1 MFKMNDAGDVI
12 SLIFL
17 FNGVFMKASIFREF
31 GGPNV
36 LRYEDV
42 ATPSARPGHVVIRV
56 LAAGINRLEL
66 YLREGAIT
74 RDLALPHILGSD
86 AVGEVVE
93 LGAGVTDFSLGERV
107 VPMPGYPLDKA
118 DYAFSPMSA
127 ATSYA
132 IAGIMSW
139 GAYAEYMEVPAH
151 WLLRDDTGLSP
162 EELATL
168 PMVLVTAVRAVRVVG
183 AVKAGDTVLVQAGGS
198 GTGSMSIQIAKAL
211 GARVVTT
218 VSNDEKAEVARK
230 LGADLVINSKR
241 EDFVAV
247 SREWTG
253 GKGMDV
259 TIDNLG
265 GEILARS
272 IEATRPTGTVVTL
285 GFVAG
290 SELNL
295 DIRSFFFSQR
305 RLLGT
310 LMGDL
315 DDLRFGLDLIKKG
328 AVRPVLDQVIPLSE
342 AARAHELLG
351 EGRVSG
357 NLVLKP

>member
-1 MFKMNDAGDVI
+1 
-12 SLIFL
+12 
-17 FNGVFMKASIFREF
+17 MKASIFREF
-31 GGPNV
+31 GAPSV

-42 ATPSARPGHVVIRV
+42 ATPSARPGNVVIRV

-66 YLREGAIT
+66 YLREGTIT
-74 RDLALPHILGSD
+74 RDLALPHVLGSD

-93 LGAGVTDFSLGERV
+93 LGDGVTDFVVGERV
-107 VPMPGYPLDKA
+107 VPMPGYPLDAA
-118 DYAFSPMSA
+118 DYAFTPMSA
-127 ATSYA
+127 APSYA

-139 GAYAEYMEVPAH
+139 GSYAEFMEVPAH
-151 WLLRDDTGLSP
+151 WLLRDETGLPP
-162 EELATL
+162 EQLATL
-168 PMVLVTAVRAVRVVG
+168 PMVVVTAVRAVKVIGGVE
-183 AVKAGDTVLVQAGGS
+183 AGNTVLVQAGGS
-198 GTGSMSIQIAKAL
+198 GTGSMSVQIAKAL

-218 VSNDEKAEVARK
+218 VSSDEKAEVAK
-230 LGADLVINSKR
+230 QLGADLVINTKH

-247 SREWTG
+247 TREWTG
-253 GKGMDV
+253 GRGIDV

-265 GEILARS
+265 GQILARS

-290 SELNL
+290 TELNL

-315 DDLRFGLDLIKKG
+315 NDLRFGLDLIKAG

-342 AARAHELLG
+342 AARAHELLALG
-351 EGRVSG
+351 NVSG
-357 NLVLKP
+357 NLVLMP